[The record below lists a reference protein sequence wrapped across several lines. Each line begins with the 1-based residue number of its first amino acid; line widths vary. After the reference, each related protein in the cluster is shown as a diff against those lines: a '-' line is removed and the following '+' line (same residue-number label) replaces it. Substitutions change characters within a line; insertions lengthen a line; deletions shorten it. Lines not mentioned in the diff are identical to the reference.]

1 MTLRHIFHQATQ
13 EQPDAW
19 LYLPGDVKQW
29 TLDTEA
35 FLLNPEFEPGND
47 DPILPDDLA
56 HKGLHEALDTRT
68 ITDCVQWADRLAGR
82 PDDNV
87 RLQSFIYYLRFDA
100 FLPKIGAPDPP
111 PWEETQRRLDSEF
124 YDRLGMEDMTRPCKR
139 DGCSR
144 GAIPNSVLCKRHHF
158 EMIKHRECP
167 FDR

>member
-1 MTLRHIFHQATQ
+1 MTLRDILRQATAK
-13 EQPDAW
+13 QPDAW

-35 FLLNPEFEPGND
+35 FLLNPEFEDGQD
-47 DPILPDDLA
+47 DPILPDSLA
-56 HKGLHEALDTRT
+56 HKGLREALDTPT

-82 PDDNV
+82 PDDDI
-87 RLQSFIYYLRFDA
+87 RFESFIYYVRFDA

-111 PWEETQRRLDSEF
+111 PPDEIMRRLDAEF
-124 YDRLGMEDMTRPCKR
+124 YDKLGAEDLTRPCKH

-144 GAIPNSVLCKRHHF
+144 GAVRFSVLCRRHHF

-167 FDR
+167 FDH